1 MAYDFWKPPAGETD
15 NIHRSQLRVMS
26 DSGTTT
32 RAPVIIFAVLI
43 LVVFGLL
50 AAMWAS
56 VRGGDLLPYILGFA
70 VYFLAFH
77 VYLPYRVHKDATLK
91 GRNAT
96 FWAVIAFLLP
106 LVGAALYFVVAV
118 VVGHDATD

>member
-1 MAYDFWKPPAGETD
+1 MGYDFWKPFAGETD

-32 RAPVIIFAVLI
+32 RAPVIIFAALI

-50 AAMWAS
+50 AVMWAS

-96 FWAVIAFLLP
+96 FWAVLAFLLP
-106 LVGAALYFVVAV
+106 LVGAALYFVAVV

>member
-15 NIHRSQLRVMS
+15 NTHRSQLRVMS

-32 RAPVIIFAVLI
+32 RAPVIIFAALI

-50 AAMWAS
+50 AVMWAS
-56 VRGGDLLPYILGFA
+56 VRGGHLLPHILGFA

-118 VVGHDATD
+118 VGHDATD